1 MKGEKKRTDAKE
13 KEDPA
18 HLLETLNCLSFRKKQ
33 MHWNASPLLHRAHLN
48 PTLTALLPR
57 SLASYVFFITFAQN
71 TFCQGGND

>member
-18 HLLETLNCLSFRKKQ
+18 HLLETLNYLSFRKKQ

-48 PTLTALLPR
+48 PTLTALLPALPCFLR
-57 SLASYVFFITFAQN
+57 LLHNFRAKHFLPRRK
-71 TFCQGGND
+71 